1 MLGRLMLKVILHL
14 KYKHITI
21 TGIKSRILLKE
32 KNSISIE
39 RRSTNYLYE
48 QTHALFTQKL
58 KIFNKLILKN
68 VNSKLYNNLEILH
81 IC

>member
-1 MLGRLMLKVILHL
+1 MLTAFLHL

-32 KNSISIE
+32 Q
-39 RRSTNYLYE
+39 YLVRDNQ

-58 KIFNKLILKN
+58 KISISLT
-68 VNSKLYNNLEILH
+68 
-81 IC
+81 